1 MAINIA
7 NKEADSLT
15 RQLAKIE
22 GVTLTD
28 AVVTALREAIARRR
42 RLETPQ
48 QTAARLRAE
57 FDIRLTDRARQPLP
71 RAVYDQMSGEP

>member
-1 MAINIA
+1 MAINIT
-7 NKEADSLT
+7 NRVADSLT

-22 GVTLTD
+22 GVTLTK

-42 RLETPQ
+42 MRETPQ

-57 FDIRLTDRARQPLP
+57 FGVKLTDRARQPLSH
-71 RAVYDQMSGEP
+71 AVYDEMSGDV